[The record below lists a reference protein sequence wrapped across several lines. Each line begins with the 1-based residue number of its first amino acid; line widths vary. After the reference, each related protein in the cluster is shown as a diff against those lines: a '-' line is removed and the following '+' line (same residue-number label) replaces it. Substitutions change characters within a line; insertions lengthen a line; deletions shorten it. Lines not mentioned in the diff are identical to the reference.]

1 MHDWKIRE
9 KRMKLKE
16 TVKKLL
22 VTQFSPLFKRSY
34 VEGMDK
40 KRTWKGRISKK
51 WF

>member
-1 MHDWKIRE
+1 MNGKYE
-9 KRMKLKE
+9 KEWMKLKE